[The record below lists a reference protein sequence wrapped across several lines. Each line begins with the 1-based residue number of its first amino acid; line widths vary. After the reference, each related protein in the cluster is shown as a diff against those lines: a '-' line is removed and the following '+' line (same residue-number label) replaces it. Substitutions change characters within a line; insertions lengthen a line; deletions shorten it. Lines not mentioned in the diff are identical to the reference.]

1 MVALSRP
8 ERGPGTK
15 GHEDLQSDFRVET
28 HTTGR
33 VTTLT
38 VGGELDLL
46 SSPALEQELERAH
59 ASDCDVIL
67 IDLRE
72 LEFMDSTGLHVL
84 VKAHQ
89 REHDSGRS
97 LVLTKGGE
105 QVQRLLD
112 LTGVAELIKIVDSPA
127 QLVQADRARDPS

>member
-1 MVALSRP
+1 L
-8 ERGPGTK
+8 
-15 GHEDLQSDFRVET
+15 HSDFRVET

-38 VGGELDLL
+38 LSGELDLV
-46 SSPALEQELERAH
+46 SSPALEQELEHAS

-67 IDLRE
+67 LDLRE

-84 VKAHQ
+84 IKAHQ
-89 REHDSGRS
+89 QAQDAGRN
-97 LVLTKGGE
+97 LVLTKGGD

-112 LTGVAELIKIVDSPA
+112 LTGVAELMRIVDSPA
-127 QLVQADRARDPS
+127 QVLEAYRARDAT

>member
-1 MVALSRP
+1 M
-8 ERGPGTK
+8 
-15 GHEDLQSDFRVET
+15 QSDFRVET

-38 VGGELDLL
+38 VTGELDLL
-46 SSPALEQELERAH
+46 SSPALEQELDRAH
-59 ASDCDVIL
+59 ATDCDVIL
-67 IDLRE
+67 LDLRG

-84 VKAHQ
+84 VKAQQ
-89 REHDSGRS
+89 REQDSGRS

-127 QLVQADRARDPS
+127 QLVEADRARDPS

>member
-1 MVALSRP
+1 M
-8 ERGPGTK
+8 
-15 GHEDLQSDFRVET
+15 QSDFRVET

-38 VGGELDLL
+38 LTGELDLL
-46 SSPALEQELERAH
+46 SSPALEQELERVNSA
-59 ASDCDVIL
+59 DCDVIL
-67 IDLRE
+67 LDLRK

-89 REHDSGRS
+89 REQDSGRS
-97 LVLTKGGE
+97 LVLTKGSE

-112 LTGVAELIKIVDSPA
+112 LTGVAELIKIIDSPA
-127 QLVQADRARDPS
+127 QLGEADRARDPS

>member
-1 MVALSRP
+1 M
-8 ERGPGTK
+8 
-15 GHEDLQSDFRVET
+15 QSDFRVET

-38 VGGELDLL
+38 LSGELDLL
-46 SSPALEQELERAH
+46 SSPALEQELEHAN

-67 IDLRE
+67 LDLRG

-89 REHDSGRS
+89 QAQDAGRN
-97 LVLTKGGE
+97 LVLTRGGD

-112 LTGVAELIKIVDSPA
+112 LTGVAEQMRIVDSPA
-127 QLVQADRARDPS
+127 QVLESYRARDAS

>member
-1 MVALSRP
+1 MVALSGP
-8 ERGPGTK
+8 ERGPGTE

-33 VTTLT
+33 ITTLT
-38 VGGELDLL
+38 LSGELDLL

-67 IDLRE
+67 LDLRE

-84 VKAHQ
+84 VDAHQ
-89 REHDSGRS
+89 REQDAGRS
-97 LVLTKGGE
+97 LVLTKPSE

-112 LTGVAELIKIVDSPA
+112 LTGVAELIRIVDSPA
-127 QLVQADRARDPS
+127 QLVDADRARDAS